1 MIMAITATICC
12 CDEFISDL
20 AYSSYLV
27 DMTESILRRYRVAIP
42 NCITKGRCIHTYTR
56 HLCAFLRGVIGY
68 PRELIRDDTVQSVPR
83 STYIRYIRHDRLTHV
98 HERASSAGPF
108 SPYSV
113 PLTTCDKSSRTF
125 VKMGIN
131 SGSKPIE
138 LKVRLLEAMVL
149 RKLKVVETLH
159 LDRRGISSVTILDP
173 APENAIA
180 LNGVDA

>member
-1 MIMAITATICC
+1 
-12 CDEFISDL
+12 
-20 AYSSYLV
+20 
-27 DMTESILRRYRVAIP
+27 
-42 NCITKGRCIHTYTR
+42 
-56 HLCAFLRGVIGY
+56 
-68 PRELIRDDTVQSVPR
+68 
-83 STYIRYIRHDRLTHV
+83 
-98 HERASSAGPF
+98 
-108 SPYSV
+108 
-113 PLTTCDKSSRTF
+113 
-125 VKMGIN
+125 MGIN